1 MAGRHVKV
9 FLLGGE
15 RTFTDN
21 GFRRMYMDDVKD
33 KKRDVIHDIIEKIE
47 NFSDEDRQKKQ
58 DAVEERL
65 FDFANFIESK
75 VALLY
80 LRRRS
85 EVDTINII
93 KRSMKKGK
101 KIVLPLVDR
110 EKSKT
115 TLYKIENLKDDLKM
129 GPNDYL
135 EPDPDRCKPVPAD
148 QIDIAVV
155 PGLAFDE
162 KGGRIGILDNFY
174 DRFIAR
180 LPMTTRKVA
189 IAFEEQVV
197 SQVPADSRNKFID
210 IIITDK
216 RTIYKI

>member
-1 MAGRHVKV
+1 
-9 FLLGGE
+9 
-15 RTFTDN
+15 
-21 GFRRMYMDDVKD
+21 MDEVKD
-33 KKRDVIHDIIEKIE
+33 KKKDVVNEIIEKIE
-47 NFSDEDRQKKQ
+47 GFSEEEREKRQK
-58 DAVEERL
+58 AVEDRL
-65 FDFANFIESK
+65 FDFANFMESK

-80 LRRRS
+80 LRRRC
-85 EVDTINII
+85 EVDTLSII
-93 KRSMKKGK
+93 RKSIKSGK
-101 KIVLPLVDR
+101 KIILPLVDR
-110 EKSKT
+110 DKSRT
-115 TLYKIENLKDDLKM
+115 TLYKIENLNEDLRI
-129 GPNDYL
+129 GPNDVL
-135 EPDPDRCKPVPAD
+135 EPDPERCKPVPPD

-197 SQVPADSRNKFID
+197 NQVPADSRNKFID

>member
-1 MAGRHVKV
+1 
-9 FLLGGE
+9 
-15 RTFTDN
+15 
-21 GFRRMYMDDVKD
+21 MYMDDVKD
-33 KKRDVIHDIIEKIE
+33 KKRDVIQEIIGKIE

-85 EVDTINII
+85 EVDTISII
-93 KRSMKKGK
+93 KRSMDKGK

-115 TLYKIENLKDDLKM
+115 TLYKIENLKDDLRM
-129 GPNDYL
+129 GPNDCL
-135 EPDPDRCKPVPAD
+135 EPDPDRCKPVPPD

-189 IAFEEQVV
+189 IAFEEQVI

-210 IIITDK
+210 IIITDR

>member
-1 MAGRHVKV
+1 
-9 FLLGGE
+9 
-15 RTFTDN
+15 
-21 GFRRMYMDDVKD
+21 MDDVKD
-33 KKRDVIHDIIEKIE
+33 KKRDVIHEIIEKIE
-47 NFSDEDRQKKQ
+47 NFSNEDRQKKQ

-85 EVDTINII
+85 EVDTISII
-93 KRSMKKGK
+93 KRSMDKGK

-115 TLYKIENLKDDLKM
+115 TLYKIENLKDDLRM

-135 EPDPDRCKPVPAD
+135 EPDPDRCKPVPPD

-189 IAFEEQVV
+189 IAFEEQVI

-210 IIITDK
+210 IIITDR

>member
-1 MAGRHVKV
+1 
-9 FLLGGE
+9 
-15 RTFTDN
+15 
-21 GFRRMYMDDVKD
+21 MYMDDVKD
-33 KKRDVIHDIIEKIE
+33 KKRDVIHEIIEKIE
-47 NFSDEDRQKKQ
+47 NFSNEDRQKKQ

-85 EVDTINII
+85 EVDTISII
-93 KRSMKKGK
+93 KRSMDKGK

-115 TLYKIENLKDDLKM
+115 TLYKIENLKDDLRM

-135 EPDPDRCKPVPAD
+135 EPDPDRCKPVPPD

-189 IAFEEQVV
+189 IAFEEQVI

-210 IIITDK
+210 IIITDR

>member
-1 MAGRHVKV
+1 
-9 FLLGGE
+9 
-15 RTFTDN
+15 
-21 GFRRMYMDDVKD
+21 MDDVKD
-33 KKRDVIHDIIEKIE
+33 KKREVLHEIIEKIE
-47 NFSDEDRQKKQ
+47 NFSDEERQKKQ

-85 EVDTINII
+85 EVDTISII
-93 KRSMKKGK
+93 KRSMDKGK

-115 TLYKIENLKDDLKM
+115 TLYKIENLKDDLRM

-135 EPDPDRCKPVPAD
+135 EPDPDRCKPVPPD

-189 IAFEEQVV
+189 IAFEEQVI

>member
-1 MAGRHVKV
+1 
-9 FLLGGE
+9 
-15 RTFTDN
+15 
-21 GFRRMYMDDVKD
+21 MYMDDVKD
-33 KKRDVIHDIIEKIE
+33 KKREVLHEIIEKIE
-47 NFSDEDRQKKQ
+47 NFSDEERQKKQ

-85 EVDTINII
+85 EVDTISII
-93 KRSMKKGK
+93 KRSMDKGK

-115 TLYKIENLKDDLKM
+115 TLYKIENLKDDLRM

-135 EPDPDRCKPVPAD
+135 EPDPDRCKPVPPD

-189 IAFEEQVV
+189 IAFEEQVI

-210 IIITDK
+210 IIITDR

>member
-1 MAGRHVKV
+1 
-9 FLLGGE
+9 
-15 RTFTDN
+15 
-21 GFRRMYMDDVKD
+21 MDDVKD
-33 KKRDVIHDIIEKIE
+33 KKREVLHEIIEKIE
-47 NFSDEDRQKKQ
+47 NFSDEERQKKQ

-85 EVDTINII
+85 EVDTISII
-93 KRSMKKGK
+93 KRSMDKGK

-115 TLYKIENLKDDLKM
+115 TLYKIENLKDDLRM

-135 EPDPDRCKPVPAD
+135 EPDPDRCKPVPPD

-189 IAFEEQVV
+189 IAFEEQVI

-210 IIITDK
+210 IIITDR

>member
-1 MAGRHVKV
+1 
-9 FLLGGE
+9 
-15 RTFTDN
+15 
-21 GFRRMYMDDVKD
+21 MDDVKD
-33 KKRDVIHDIIEKIE
+33 KKREVINEIIEKIE
-47 NFSDEDRQKKQ
+47 TFSDEERAKRQK
-58 DAVEERL
+58 AVEDRL

-80 LRRRS
+80 LRRRG
-85 EVDTINII
+85 EVDTESII
-93 KRSMKKGK
+93 RKSIKNGK
-101 KIVLPLVDR
+101 KIILPLVDR
-110 EKSKT
+110 EKSRT
-115 TLYKIENLKDDLKM
+115 TLYKIENLKEDLRE
-129 GPNDYL
+129 GASGLL

-148 QIDIAVV
+148 QIDIAIV

-162 KGGRIGILDNFY
+162 KGGRIGIIDNFY

>member
-1 MAGRHVKV
+1 
-9 FLLGGE
+9 
-15 RTFTDN
+15 
-21 GFRRMYMDDVKD
+21 MD
-33 KKRDVIHDIIEKIE
+33 
-47 NFSDEDRQKKQ
+47 
-58 DAVEERL
+58 
-65 FDFANFIESK
+65 
-75 VALLY
+75 
-80 LRRRS
+80 
-85 EVDTINII
+85 
-93 KRSMKKGK
+93 KGK

-115 TLYKIENLKDDLKM
+115 TLYKIENLKDDLRM

-135 EPDPDRCKPVPAD
+135 EPDPDRCKPVPPD

-155 PGLAFDE
+155 PGLAFDK

-189 IAFEEQVV
+189 IAFEEQVI

-210 IIITDK
+210 IIITDR